1 MANYTTSVSDKS
13 KGKAIKLLAL
23 GGIGLHLFYVG
34 RIKAGLIRAVIGILL
49 WVLFIDGIAEG
60 QTPMIVSGILLL
72 VLFNIPDLIKL
83 SLGKFKDNIGNYLR
97 A

>member
-13 KGKAIKLLAL
+13 KGKAIKLLLA
-23 GGIGLHLFYVG
+23 GGIGLHLLYVG
-34 RIKAGLIRAVIGILL
+34 RIKAGLIRVFIGILM
-49 WVLFIDGIAEG
+49 WAAFVQGIVEGEYAMSAALFA
-60 QTPMIVSGILLL
+60 L
-72 VLFNIPDLIKL
+72 VILFNIPDLIKL